1 MKKLMI
7 LGGSR
12 YALPVIKAAKQLGIY
27 TITADYL
34 PDNIAHK
41 FSDEYVNVSII
52 DKAKT
57 LEAAKEH
64 NIDGI
69 MSFACDPGVI
79 TAAYVAEQM
88 GLPNVGPYES
98 VCILQNKG
106 KFREFLT
113 KNGFKVPTAK
123 GYKNVDD
130 ALKDIEMFHWP
141 VIVKPTD
148 SAGSKGVT
156 RVDAPK
162 DLERSI
168 HYALSYS
175 HSDEFIIEDFIT
187 QNGYSSDTDSFSIDG
202 ELRFVSFNCQRFD
215 CEAKNPYT
223 PAAYSWPS
231 SMTAE
236 HQEELKNEIQ
246 RLLKLLKMQTAVYNI
261 ETREGT
267 DGKAYIM
274 ELSPRGGGNRLSE
287 CLRYATGVDMITSM
301 VKYSVGL
308 PVDEIIQQPY
318 DGCWAEIILHS
329 DEPGVFKEL
338 WISDEIV
345 SNVVERDLR
354 MKSTSVGPH
363 RDDLCFLSG
372 DLDIRKFGSQ
382 GQQRTAALSLKLAEI
397 ELVKRI
403 IGDTP
408 ILLLDD
414 VLSELDKNRQNYLL
428 DSIHDIQTVITCT
441 GLDEFVNH
449 RFSINKIFHVKSGH
463 VAKEN

>member
-1 MKKLMI
+1 MKKLLL
-7 LGGSR
+7 LGGAR
-12 YALPVIKAAKQLGIY
+12 YLLPVIEAAHKLGIY
-27 TITADYL
+27 VITCDYL

-41 FSDEYVNVSII
+41 YSDEYCNVSII
-52 DKAKT
+52 DKEKT
-57 LEAAKEH
+57 LVAAQKL

-69 MSFACDPGVI
+69 MSFACDPGVV

-113 KNGFKVPTAK
+113 KNGFTVPTAK

-130 ALKDIEMFHWP
+130 ALKDVEMFHWP

-156 RVDAPK
+156 RVDDPK
-162 DLERSI
+162 DLKKSI
-168 HYALSYS
+168 QYALSYS

-187 QNGYSSDTDSFSIDG
+187 QHGYSSDTDSFSIDG
-202 ELRFVSFNCQRFD
+202 ELKFVSFDCQRFD
-215 CEAKNPYT
+215 REAKNPYT

-236 HQEELKNEIQ
+236 HQEELK
-246 RLLKLLKMQTAVYNI
+246 LLKMRTAVYNI

-274 ELSPRGGGNRLSE
+274 ELSPRGGGNRLAE
-287 CLRYATGVDMITSM
+287 CLRYATGVDMITNM

-308 PVDEIIQQPY
+308 PVDEIKQKPY

-338 WISDEIV
+338 WISDEIAA
-345 SNVVERDLR
+345 NVVECDLWIEEG
-354 MKSTSVGPH
+354 TPVGGFEAANEAIGTLVLKFESQE
-363 RDDLCFLSG
+363 RVEEILCNQKNYVKV
-372 DLDIRKFGSQ
+372 R
-382 GQQRTAALSLKLAEI
+382 LA
-397 ELVKRI
+397 
-403 IGDTP
+403 
-408 ILLLDD
+408 
-414 VLSELDKNRQNYLL
+414 
-428 DSIHDIQTVITCT
+428 
-441 GLDEFVNH
+441 
-449 RFSINKIFHVKSGH
+449 
-463 VAKEN
+463 